1 MKKKKIFMKLTMLA
15 ITVVMT
21 GSLFTGCGSNTS
33 SSGTGTSNGKAVT
46 ISMLYADNAAYPFN
60 KNWVSIKKAEKLAN
74 VKFDIQSV
82 PDGDYG
88 TKRQLI
94 LNSGNMPDII
104 FKTGESDISDYAL
117 NGKILPI
124 SDYINK
130 MPNFKKFVKKYGY
143 EKELDNMRESNGKFY
158 CLPVNANTKKVPS
171 EVFMVRKDILE
182 KNGLKVPT
190 TLEELYQDAKILKA
204 KYPDSDPITNE
215 FGEANLL
222 SMFAPAFGTTA
233 GWGAG
238 PGGFQYDKAA
248 DKWINAPTSDNYKQM
263 LMYFNKLYKE
273 GILDKEFATLNSNVY
288 TQKKTTGKS
297 FFFVDWLSTTVS
309 TNNDGKKLD
318 PNFDIESVMAYKG
331 ASGKSLL
338 PATGMYSQSMTLPA
352 SVKDSP
358 NFNAILKF
366 VDWLY
371 SDEAADLFTW
381 GVKGVTYN
389 EVNGEKKYND
399 KVKTLDDASK
409 KYGLS
414 NNCFTVVRPYDWVIK
429 NMSAQDAKLVDQVSK
444 EDGIA
449 ETQPSLRLT
458 SDEKSEEQLIRQT
471 LKDYTDQMTLKFIYG
486 KESFDN
492 WDNYIKEADTK
503 GRTKLADIYNKAWKR
518 QESKK

>member
-15 ITVVMT
+15 MTVVMT

-33 SSGTGTSNGKAVT
+33 SSGTSTSKGKAVT
-46 ISMLYADNAAYPFN
+46 ISMLYADNSAYPFN
-60 KNWVSIKKAEKLAN
+60 KNWASIKQAEKLAN
-74 VKFDIQSV
+74 VKLDIQSV

-94 LNSGNMPDII
+94 LNSGDMPDII
-104 FKTGESDISDYAL
+104 FKTQGSDISDYAL

-143 EKELDNMRESNGKFY
+143 EKELDNTKEANGKFY
-158 CLPVNANTKKVPS
+158 SLPVNANTKKLES

-190 TLEELYQDAKILKA
+190 TLDELYQDAKILKA
-204 KYPDSDPITNE
+204 KYPDSDPIINE
-215 FGEANLL
+215 FGQGNILN
-222 SMFAPAFGTTA
+222 MFAPAFDTTA

-238 PGGFQYDKAA
+238 PGGFQYDKAS
-248 DKWINAPTSDNYKQM
+248 DKWVHAPTSDNYKQM

-273 GILDKEFATLNSNVY
+273 GLLDKEFATLNSNVFG
-288 TQKKTTGKS
+288 QKKQTGKT
-297 FFFVDWLSTTVS
+297 FFFVDWIGTEAGANTE
-309 TNNDGKKLD
+309 GKKTD
-318 PNFDIESVMAYKG
+318 PKFDIEPVMAYKG
-331 ASGKSLL
+331 SSGKSLL
-338 PATGMYSQSMTLPA
+338 PATKMYSQGMVLPA

-358 NFNAILKF
+358 NFNEILKF

-371 SDEAADLFTW
+371 SDEAANLFTW

-389 EVNGEKKYND
+389 EVNGEKKYKDNVTNID
-399 KVKTLDDASK
+399 EAAK
-409 KYGLS
+409 KFGV
-414 NNCFTVVRPYDWVIK
+414 NNNNLTVVRPYDWVIK
-429 NMSAQDAKLVDQVSK
+429 NMSAEDAKLVDQINK
-444 EDGIA
+444 ENGIA
-449 ETQPSLRLT
+449 ESLPSLKLT
-458 SDEKSEEQLIRQT
+458 SDDKEEEKLIRQT
-471 LKDYTDQMTLKFIYG
+471 LTDYTDQMTLKFIYG

-503 GRTKLADIYNKAWKR
+503 GRNKLGDLYNKAWKR